1 LKTSNSTGRLAIILE
16 KARKQPTNISISQA
30 WANVLD
36 IPKSD
41 NAKVLEGIAELLK
54 LSVEARKEVDN
65 AGYLSAPIYKKPFV
79 KVEKAFSNLNLNSG
93 WSAVISHIDEGTV
106 DMLGACSDFISKH
119 SSTKEMSYKDLEKIK
134 SQLDEV
140 VSTIVKSNL
149 PEDLKAFFIKN
160 LEALRTSLFMFNIKG
175 PEGINKEIQRIY
187 GSLNLRCDYI
197 SEELKKADDK
207 EEESSWKGVIG
218 KVHGLLVQANSITT
232 EYQKLDNFT
241 GGAISSIIN

>member
-1 LKTSNSTGRLAIILE
+1 MKTSNSTGRLAIILE

-160 LEALRTSLFMFNIKG
+160 LEALRT
-175 PEGINKEIQRIY
+175 Y